1 MPSSSGTT
9 PATTT
14 TASATRTVTF
24 IVRMEFAAED
34 REVIAAALTALAAA
48 SRKEPGCLDY
58 VPCTVDGEPDN
69 VLIWERY
76 ANQTAAE
83 AHRATPHF
91 KQYAV
96 GVLYQKMRQ
105 RSVENLNPVAL

>member
-1 MPSSSGTT
+1 MPDKSSLAAAS
-9 PATTT
+9 AS
-14 TASATRTVTF
+14 SATRTVTF
-24 IVRMEFAAED
+24 IVRMEFVPED
-34 REVIAAALTALAAA
+34 REAIAAALTALAAA

-76 ANQTAAE
+76 ENQAAAE

-91 KQYAV
+91 KKYAV

-105 RSVENLNPVAL
+105 RVVENLNAVAL